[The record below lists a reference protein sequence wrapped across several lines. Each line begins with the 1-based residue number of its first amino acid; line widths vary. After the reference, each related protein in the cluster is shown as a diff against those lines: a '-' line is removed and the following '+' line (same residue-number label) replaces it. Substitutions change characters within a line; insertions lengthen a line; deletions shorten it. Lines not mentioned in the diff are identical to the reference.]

1 MNIIL
6 WNITIEFLLVQT
18 VSSTLW
24 LWIRSE

>member
-24 LWIRSE
+24 PWIRSE